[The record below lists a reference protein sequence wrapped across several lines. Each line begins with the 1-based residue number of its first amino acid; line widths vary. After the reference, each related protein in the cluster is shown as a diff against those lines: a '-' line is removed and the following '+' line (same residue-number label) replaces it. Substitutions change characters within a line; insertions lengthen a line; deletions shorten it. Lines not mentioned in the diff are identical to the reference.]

1 MRKTVALLGEADSSL
16 AGLTGHLL
24 MTVQDHLGGERR
36 RSADLDGDVPP
47 LGIEDRKRVVV
58 HIGLLGLQVMMG
70 AYLPYRCLGAAHQN
84 EKQPLRDLGSWPGIL
99 RLARLASSCWRS
111 PA

>member
-36 RSADLDGDVPP
+36 MSADLDGDVPP
-47 LGIEDRKRVVV
+47 LGVEGMKRVVV
-58 HIGLLGLQVMMG
+58 HIGLLALQVMMG
-70 AYLPYRCLGAAHQN
+70 AYVPYRCLGAARQN
-84 EKQPLRDLGSWPGIL
+84 EKQPLRDLGLGQVFFG
-99 RLARLASSCWRS
+99 
-111 PA
+111 